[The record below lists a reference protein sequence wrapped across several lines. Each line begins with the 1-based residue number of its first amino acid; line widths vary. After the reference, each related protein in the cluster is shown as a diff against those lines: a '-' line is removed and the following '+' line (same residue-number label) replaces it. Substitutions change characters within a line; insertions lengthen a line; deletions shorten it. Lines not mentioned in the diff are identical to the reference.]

1 MFGAWIIYGK
11 LKIMNNMDS
20 LQNIEQSLRELLGQV
35 VRLREGEEH
44 AQGGDISVLDRD
56 VMASRLRGIYEGV
69 LGLGDGG
76 AGAGHSSS
84 HSSGLDFRHS
94 YGSSLRSNLSGNSG
108 ACDYDCSTNNS
119 DTEIIVE
126 FGVDGQEADVD
137 TSVSDNTDAVIV
149 DDVNAM
155 GKVYS
160 EQEIDHWEGDV
171 DSAEEVV
178 ADSVAVTVEPEE
190 SLLELVE
197 QIVCDNSCEE
207 RKQERAVCVAQA
219 DAVSREQTVELMSSE
234 FNGGA
239 TVTGEATF
247 TSGGC
252 GVVDAD
258 GVVDVIETVATTEV
272 VDVILNDVVVEE
284 ECAVLF
290 GQQVPMEMQR
300 KFVRELFLRDTTF
313 FAREIA
319 KLEAMETFDLALIYI
334 SEHYNWPAHSATA
347 QEFIALLAYIDEVAV
362 SDTDNSI
369 F

>member
-11 LKIMNNMDS
+11 LKIMNDMDS

-35 VRLREGEEH
+35 VRLREGDEH
-44 AQGGDISVLDRD
+44 DQGGDISVLDRD

-69 LGLGDGG
+69 LGLGCGDG
-76 AGAGHSSS
+76 ASSSSSSS

-119 DTEIIVE
+119 DNGIVVE

-160 EQEIDHWEGDV
+160 EQDIDHWEGDV

-190 SLLELVE
+190 SLLGLVE

-234 FNGGA
+234 FNGGS
-239 TVTGEATF
+239 TVTDEATF
-247 TSGGC
+247 TSCAC
-252 GVVDAD
+252 GDVDAD
-258 GVVDVIETVATTEV
+258 DTVNMATTEV
-272 VDVILNDVVVEE
+272 VDVILDDVVVEE

-290 GQQVPMEMQR
+290 GQQVPMEIQR

-362 SDTDNSI
+362 SDADNSI